1 VVSGQKGKGHAIG
14 EAEWNPDIKEGDDYR
29 RDRFSAGAEYKVG
42 SYAAG
47 KYKEA
52 RPLSLRGEY
61 LNGKDGNV
69 TSQGAYL
76 TACVPV
82 TQGMDII
89 ASGDWFDR
97 NTRMKYD
104 QTQVTAGI
112 QYWFYK
118 KCRLQ
123 VQYTRTWSQ
132 YQKDYNNLQAQL
144 QVAF

>member
-1 VVSGQKGKGHAIG
+1 
-14 EAEWNPDIKEGDDYR
+14 
-29 RDRFSAGAEYKVG
+29 
-42 SYAAG
+42 
-47 KYKEA
+47 
-52 RPLSLRGEY
+52 
-61 LNGKDGNV
+61 
-69 TSQGAYL
+69 
-76 TACVPV
+76 
-82 TQGMDII
+82 MDII